1 MAKQN
6 TRRSVTLPRAR
17 GDEERQITVGVN
29 GKFFTI
35 PKGKEVEVPEEVYF
49 ELQRSRDAEN
59 FMLDQQDELLARAKA
74 Q

>member
-1 MAKQN
+1 MAKKAE
-6 TRRSVTLPRAR
+6 RRTITLPRAR